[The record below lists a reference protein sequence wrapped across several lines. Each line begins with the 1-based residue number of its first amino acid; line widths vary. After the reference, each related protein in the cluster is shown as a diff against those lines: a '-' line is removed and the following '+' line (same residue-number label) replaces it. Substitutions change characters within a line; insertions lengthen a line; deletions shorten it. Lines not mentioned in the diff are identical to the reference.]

1 MGASCRTR
9 FLLASTVCGALALG
23 TAHYT
28 ATAVSAPPAQ
38 KPVAETRHSEPR
50 HSVPVPSPAAL
61 RSAAGDSMKAI
72 DSNSITKESND
83 AAAACNNRVQRAEPE
98 RRRCAALQEHLG
110 DLGRARAGLDRLST
124 AEHPDVDA
132 VGRATT
138 DAVTATVHLAQD
150 RQAMRSG
157 GREHPGDGAA
167 SGLLGTLQSLL
178 QPLVNS
184 LGRLVG
190 GVPSIVNG
198 LTGLLASLL
207 GGLGGR

>member
-9 FLLASTVCGALALG
+9 FFLASTVCGALALG

-28 ATAVSAPPAQ
+28 ATAVSAPPVR
-38 KPVAETRHSEPR
+38 KPVAEQR

-72 DSNSITKESND
+72 DSNIITKESND

-110 DLGRARAGLDRLST
+110 ALGRARAGLSQLST

-132 VGRATT
+132 VARATT
-138 DAVTATVHLAQD
+138 DAVAATARLAQD
-150 RQAMRSG
+150 REAMRSG

-167 SGLLGTLQSLL
+167 GGLLGTLTSLV

-184 LGRLVG
+184 LSRLVG
-190 GVPSIVNG
+190 GVPSIIN
-198 LTGLLASLL
+198 GLLAALL
-207 GGLGGR
+207 GGGR